1 MTLAW
6 DEAKIRE
13 NMRQREIC
21 DYVYQFV
28 LETIEAEAFK
38 DPERFAKLVVDR
50 IQEKWIRE
58 PGVDGSVMTELESK
72 MFGRRS
78 MPFGEFVGV
87 PIDDVPLDRL
97 QWYADQEFVDNLR
110 RYLKTA
116 RIRQEQA
123 REEQFRADQF

>member
-6 DEAKIRE
+6 DETKIRE

-28 LETIEAEAFK
+28 FETIEAEKFT
-38 DPERFAKLVVDR
+38 DPARFAKLVIDR
-50 IQEKWIRE
+50 IREKWIRE
-58 PGVDGSVMTELESK
+58 PGIDGSVMTELESK
-72 MFGRRS
+72 MFGRRL
-78 MPFGEFVGV
+78 MAFGEFAGTPV
-87 PIDDVPLDRL
+87 DDVPLDRL

-116 RIRQEQA
+116 RIRQEHE
-123 REEQFRADQF
+123 REEQFRANQF